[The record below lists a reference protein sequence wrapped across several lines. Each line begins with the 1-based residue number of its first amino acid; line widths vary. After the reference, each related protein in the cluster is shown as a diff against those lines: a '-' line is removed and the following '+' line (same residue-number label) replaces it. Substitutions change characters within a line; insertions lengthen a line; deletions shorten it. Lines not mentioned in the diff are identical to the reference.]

1 MSDRLYIFDTTLRD
15 GEQSPGVSLNINEKL
30 QIARQLANLGV
41 DVIEAGFP
49 FASPGDFE
57 AVQAIAREIRGVTIA
72 GLARANF
79 ADIDRAWEA
88 LRYADQ
94 PRIHTFIATS
104 DIHLKHKLRM
114 SREQVLEAAAAAVR
128 RARSYTSDVEFSA
141 EDASRSD
148 LEFLCRVVAAA
159 IEAGATVI
167 NIPDTVGYATPD
179 EFGAFIAG
187 IMQGTPG
194 IEKAVLS
201 VHCHDDL
208 GLAVANSLAA
218 VINGARQVE
227 GTING
232 IGERA
237 GNAALEELIMICYT
251 RRDRMGIDLRINT
264 EEIYRTSKLVSLL
277 TGMPVQFNKAVVGK
291 NAFLH
296 ESGIHQDGV
305 LKERTTYE
313 IMNPSMVGITRT
325 NLVLGKHSGR
335 HAFRQRLA
343 ELGYSLTEEE
353 LNAAFVRFKQLAD
366 TKKNIEDEDLE
377 VIVEEQIR
385 KVPATYEL
393 EYLHIFSGT
402 TVKPTAVI
410 ALVVE
415 GELVQEAACGNG
427 PVDAVYKAI
436 EKITG
441 KKYMLISY
449 VIDAVTGGTDALA
462 NVTLK
467 LANDQQKVFTGRGIS
482 TDVIEASAR
491 AYINVLNK
499 IAYDERLKDSH

>member
-1 MSDRLYIFDTTLRD
+1 MDRLYIFDTTLRD

-114 SREQVLEAAAAAVR
+114 SREQVLEATAAAVK

-148 LEFLCRVVAAA
+148 LEFLCRVVATA

-194 IEKAVLS
+194 IEKAILS

-237 GNAALEELIMICYT
+237 GNAALEELIMICHT
-251 RRDRMGIDLRINT
+251 RRDRLGIDLRINT

-467 LANDQQKVFTGRGIS
+467 LANEQQKVFTGRGIS

-499 IAYDERLKDSH
+499 IAYDERLKDGH